1 MTTTPPGT
9 PGPRRLVPADQP
21 ASPPLTRRER
31 EVLVLV
37 ASGRSSKEIADAL
50 GITEKT
56 AAHYRERIKM
66 KLRIP
71 RTAGLILYAV
81 QQHMIEP

>member
-1 MTTTPPGT
+1 M
-9 PGPRRLVPADQP
+9 
-21 ASPPLTRRER
+21 
-31 EVLVLV
+31 LVLV